1 MTNMSFSAM
10 KRNSGG
16 ADLEKLNQELAKLNS
31 GSNNGQD
38 ERLWSCKTDKA
49 GNGFAVIRFLPASP
63 SDGDDGTPWV
73 RLWTHGF
80 KGPGGWYI
88 ENSRTTLGQGEQDPV
103 AEWNTELWNQGEGS
117 EGRKRVSG
125 SGKDNPGTKRK
136 LNYYSNIYV
145 VRDPANPENEGKV
158 FLFKYG
164 KKIFDKLN
172 ELMHPPED
180 PIDPKSPINPFNF
193 WTGANFKLKIR
204 KFEGQTNYD
213 QSSFDV
219 PAPLLDDDDA
229 LEAIWNSQYSLKEL
243 VAADKFKSYE
253 DLKKRLD
260 RVLGNAGSTAQPRQ
274 KAQEERPSWDDD
286 DASPAQKF
294 KAKEAPKQPASTSD
308 DEDDDFAFFKNLAED
323 DDVPF

>member
-1 MTNMSFSAM
+1 MSFSAM
-10 KRNSGG
+10 KRNSGS
-16 ADLEKLNQELAKLNS
+16 DLEKLNQELAKMNS
-31 GSNNGQD
+31 GSSNNQD
-38 ERLWSCKTDKA
+38 ERIWTCKTDKA
-49 GNGFAVIRFLPASP
+49 GNGFAEIRFLPTSP
-63 SDGDDGTPWV
+63 QDGEDSAPWV
-73 RLWTHGF
+73 RIWTHGF

-145 VRDPANPENEGKV
+145 VKDPANPENEGKV

-180 PIDPKSPINPFNF
+180 PIDPKNPINPFNF

-204 KFEGQTNYD
+204 RFEGQANYD
-213 QSSFDV
+213 QSVFAA

-229 LEAIWNSQYSLKEL
+229 MEEIWNKQYSLKEL
-243 VAADKFKSYE
+243 VAPDKFKSYE

-260 RVLGNAGSTAQPRQ
+260 RVLGNAGSAQPRQ
-274 KAQEERPSWDDD
+274 KAQEERQAWDE

-294 KAKEAPKQPASTSD
+294 KAKEAPKAPASTAD
-308 DEDDDFAFFKNLAED
+308 DEDDDFAFFKSLAED